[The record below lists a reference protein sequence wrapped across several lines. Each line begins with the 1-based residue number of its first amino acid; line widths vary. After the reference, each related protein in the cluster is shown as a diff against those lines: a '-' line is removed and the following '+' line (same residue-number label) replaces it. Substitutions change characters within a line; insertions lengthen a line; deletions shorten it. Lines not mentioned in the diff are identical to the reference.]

1 MGEEKKKMSTGKKV
15 LIGIGIYLGLGI
27 VGIALYGIPTMIENS
42 QKQKQVAE
50 AEALTNLAEMD
61 AIYASHDPQ
70 VFLGYALVAAGKQD
84 RITVH
89 SVQPDVYSCIVEAD
103 ISGYVYSMS
112 DDGAD
117 ADGMVAAACLFAFD
131 CSEEIFRADEH
142 IDTIFYYFRVK
153 NKLDHW
159 IESAVGMTIDRPN
172 FEKIDYD
179 EFRLRIQSDYNDL
192 ASVVN
197 SVIFT
202 GEIENRLKKI
212 TNNLREKKI

>member
-1 MGEEKKKMSTGKKV
+1 MSEEKKKMSLSKKI
-15 LIGIGIYLGLGI
+15 LIGVGIYAVVAVVV
-27 VGIALYGIPTMIENS
+27 VGIICTLDDKKKA
-42 QKQKQVAE
+42 AE
-50 AEALTNLAEMD
+50 SEALTNLAEMD

-70 VFLGYALVAAGKQD
+70 VFLGYALVAAKKQD

-117 ADGMVAAACLFAFD
+117 ADGMLSAACLFAFD

-202 GEIENRLKKI
+202 GEIENRLKKS

>member
-1 MGEEKKKMSTGKKV
+1 MSEEKKKMSLGKKI
-15 LIGIGIYLGLGI
+15 LIGIGIYAVVGVII
-27 VGIALYGIPTMIENS
+27 VGIVCTLDDKKKAV
-42 QKQKQVAE
+42 QAE
-50 AEALTNLAEMD
+50 SEAAAQAYLAEMD
-61 AIYASHDPQ
+61 AIHASHDPE
-70 VFLGYALVAAGKQD
+70 VFMGYAQSAAKKQN
-84 RITVH
+84 RITVQ

-131 CSEEIFRADEH
+131 CSEEIFWADEH

-159 IESAVGMTIDRPN
+159 VESAVALTVSRSD
-172 FEKIDYD
+172 FFKIDYD
-179 EFRLRIQSDYNDL
+179 ELRVKIQNDYNEI

-197 SVIFT
+197 NNVIF
-202 GEIENRLKKI
+202 GGDIERRLKKVKN
-212 TNNLREKKI
+212 TLLEKKYR